1 MKISDV
7 TPEIGRCL
15 MDPKSKLHGY
25 YWSKLILAPGKLFQE
40 ACEAYWESFGVMFK
54 ARDASL

>member
-1 MKISDV
+1 
-7 TPEIGRCL
+7 

-54 ARDASL
+54 ARNASL